1 MKAIVNRKT
10 LVKLIKRN
18 DPERPVSLIE
28 DDIDTF
34 GAEYY
39 NSALYQ
45 AVYIEYQGMGEWL
58 FLDGYDAEQHYG
70 DD

>member
-18 DPERPVSLIE
+18 DPERPLSLIE

-39 NSALYQ
+39 NSALCHS
-45 AVYIEYQGMGEWL
+45 VYIKYQGFGEWL
-58 FLDGYDAEQHYG
+58 FLDGVDAEEHYG
-70 DD
+70 DE